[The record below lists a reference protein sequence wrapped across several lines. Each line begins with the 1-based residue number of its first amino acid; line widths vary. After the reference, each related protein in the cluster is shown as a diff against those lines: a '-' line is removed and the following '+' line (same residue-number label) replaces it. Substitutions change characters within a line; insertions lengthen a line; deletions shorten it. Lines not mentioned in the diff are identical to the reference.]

1 MDFPIFGVIE
11 KTPVILDGAMGTR
24 LMNAGIAPG
33 EAPERVNI
41 DHPEVVENIHR
52 EYFNAGADVVITN
65 TFGAN
70 VVKLKSKGLADQADA
85 INAAG
90 AGIALNACPPGKW
103 VAGDMGPT
111 GRFLKPLGDLT
122 REEMEAAFKDQA
134 RVLVEGGVHF
144 LIIETMYA
152 LEEAVVALHS
162 AKAQGSV
169 PVVAS
174 MTFNKVKDGFFTMMG
189 ESLEEVV
196 SSLDQAG
203 ADGLGANCTLG
214 TQDMI
219 LLAEKMRKLT
229 SKPILIQPNAGKP
242 VLKDGITRYEQTPEE
257 FAADAKAIR
266 AAGVDMIGG
275 CCGTDPNFI
284 RELARV
290 LE

>member
-1 MDFPIFGVIE
+1 MNSPIFGVIE
-11 KTPVILDGAMGTR
+11 KIPVILDGAMGTL

-41 DHPEVVENIHR
+41 DHPEIVEHIHR
-52 EYFNAGADVVITN
+52 EYFNAGAHVVITN

-70 VVKLKSKGLADQADA
+70 AVKLKSKGLVDQVHA

-90 AGIALNACPPGKW
+90 AGIALKACPPGKW

-122 REEMEAAFKDQA
+122 REAMEAAYEAQA
-134 RVLVEGGVHF
+134 RALVEGGVHF
-144 LIIETMYA
+144 LFIETMYA

-174 MTFNKVKDGFFTMMG
+174 MTFSKNKDGFFTMMG
-189 ESLEEVV
+189 ESLEEAVTK
-196 SSLDQAG
+196 LDHAG

-219 LLAEKMRKLT
+219 LLVEKMRKLT

-266 AAGVDMIGG
+266 AAGVEMIGG
-275 CCGTDPNFI
+275 CCGTDPSFI

>member
-1 MDFPIFGVIE
+1 MDLPIFGVIE
-11 KTPVILDGAMGTR
+11 KTPVILDGAMGTL
-24 LMNAGIAPG
+24 LMKAGIPPG

-41 DHPEVVENIHR
+41 DRPEIVENIHR
-52 EYFNAGADVVITN
+52 EYFHAGADVVITN

-70 VVKLKSKGLADQADA
+70 AVKLKSKGLADQAHA

-90 AGIALNACPPGKW
+90 ARIALNACPPGKR

-122 REEMEAAFKDQA
+122 REEMEAAYAAQA
-134 RVLVEGGVHF
+134 RALVEGGVHF
-144 LIIETMYA
+144 LFIETMYA

-162 AKAQGSV
+162 AKGEGPV

-196 SSLDQAG
+196 SSLDHAG

-219 LLAEKMRKLT
+219 VLAEKMRKLT

-242 VLKDGITRYEQTPEE
+242 VVKEGITRYEQTPEE

-275 CCGTDPNFI
+275 CCGTDPSFI

-290 LE
+290 LG